1 MGKTSGTQ
9 KSKNRSKLEQKQQ
22 ISNNPIEVERD
33 QSIERQ
39 HKDVENGGN
48 GHGHIHN
55 QSKKLQRLRNK
66 TPDARIQ
73 KRPMLRPP
81 IVSPYAGNQAQKVV
95 YISSKTPFV
104 SAVKR
109 TRKLLNQI
117 DKRSMGKVNLL
128 GKGKDRDKVLQTGRV
143 EKGEPEEV
151 VLKATGKAI
160 EKALSL
166 ALFFQGQED
175 CKVKIRT
182 GSIMVIDDIIEVPGP
197 RSQISGVSEK
207 EAAAGQK
214 RKRPNNDIDGQ
225 AKGDS
230 EIGKQIEGVLD
241 PEVSSTDKEAEG
253 AEDEIPETQMRQ
265 TSMIEI
271 AITQSIR

>member
-1 MGKTSGTQ
+1 MGKSSGTQ

-33 QSIERQ
+33 QSIEPQ
-39 HKDVENGGN
+39 QEDVENEGSGQ
-48 GHGHIHN
+48 GHIHN

-66 TPDARIQ
+66 PPDARIQ

-81 IVSPYAGNQAQKVV
+81 IVSPYAGKQAQKVV

-128 GKGKDRDKVLQTGRV
+128 GKGKDRDKIVQTGRV

-160 EKALSL
+160 EKALGL

-182 GSIMVIDDIIEVPGP
+182 GSIMVVDDIIEVPGP
-197 RSQISGVSEK
+197 KSKVSGVLEK

-214 RKRPNNDIDGQ
+214 RKRPSDDIDGK
-225 AKGDS
+225 ATGDS
-230 EIGKQIEGVLD
+230 VIGKQTEGEPD
-241 PEVSSTDKEAEG
+241 PEATSTDEEAKG

-271 AITQSIR
+271 AVTQSIR